1 MLQMSWVGALPSGT
15 VLSGRYHIIRLL
27 GEGGMSRVYLAEDNR
42 LGVQVAVKEN
52 LQTSPEAR
60 QQFEQEARILARL
73 SHPNL
78 PGVSDRFTD
87 PGTGRQYLVMEYVE
101 GEDLESTLQRT
112 GKPLPEKPVLIWTEQ
127 VLDALEYLHNQHPKP
142 IIHRD
147 IKPGNIRLTPH
158 GKVKLVDFGLVKLL
172 DPKDPRTKTV
182 LRGLGTPEY
191 APLEQY
197 AGAGHTDARSDIY
210 SLGATLYHLLTHVA
224 PPDVHQRMLTPGVLV
239 PPRKLNPPLSENTE
253 RVTLRAM
260 EVYPNQRY
268 QTAREMRQALSGKIP
283 PGPPFP
289 QPTATAAPPAV
300 RPSLFRLTPFWLV
313 AVVVLLVGVVL
324 VMARD
329 LIKPQPTPTP
339 TAVVARATHTA
350 TPEGGTMMPP
360 PPTATPR
367 VTTPVPPT
375 PTPTVPTEIAVGG
388 YVKVV
393 GAEAGGMSYRSGP
406 GLNYARL
413 AIVKDGTIL
422 EVLEG
427 PEEADGYT
435 WWRLQ
440 DEDGFIGWVA
450 DDWLEPALPR

>member
-1 MLQMSWVGALPSGT
+1 MQQMSWLSALPAGT
-15 VLSGRYHIIRLL
+15 VLGGRYRIIRLL

-42 LGVQVAVKEN
+42 LGVQMAVKEN
-52 LQTSPEAR
+52 LQISLEAR
-60 QQFEQEARILARL
+60 QQFEQEARILAQL

-78 PGVSDRFTD
+78 PRVSDHFTD

-127 VLDALEYLHNQHPKP
+127 VLDALEYLHGQHPKP

-147 IKPGNIRLTPH
+147 IKPGNIRLTPQ

-172 DPKDPRTKTV
+172 DPKDPRTKTA

-210 SLGATLYHLLTHVA
+210 SLGATLYHLLTHVT
-224 PPDVHQRMLTPGVLV
+224 PPDVHQRMLTPGALI
-239 PPRKLNPPLSENTE
+239 PPRQLSPQLSENTE
-253 RVTLRAM
+253 RAVLRAM
-260 EVYPNQRY
+260 QVYPDHRY
-268 QTAREMRQALSGKIP
+268 QTAREMRRALSGRIP
-283 PGPPFP
+283 PRPPSP
-289 QPTATAAPPAV
+289 QPTVAAPTAV
-300 RPSLFRLTPFWLV
+300 RPSSLQLTPFLLIA
-313 AVVVLLVGVVL
+313 AVILLVGVVL
-324 VMARD
+324 VMAGG
-329 LIKPQPTPTP
+329 LIKSQPTPTP
-339 TAVVARATHTA
+339 VAVVVRATHTA
-350 TPEGGTMMPP
+350 TPGEPTVMPLS
-360 PPTATPR
+360 PTATPM
-367 VTTPVPPT
+367 VTTPVLPT
-375 PTPTVPTEIAVGG
+375 PTPTVPSGIAVGG

-422 EVLEG
+422 KVLEG
-427 PEEADGYT
+427 PEKADGYV